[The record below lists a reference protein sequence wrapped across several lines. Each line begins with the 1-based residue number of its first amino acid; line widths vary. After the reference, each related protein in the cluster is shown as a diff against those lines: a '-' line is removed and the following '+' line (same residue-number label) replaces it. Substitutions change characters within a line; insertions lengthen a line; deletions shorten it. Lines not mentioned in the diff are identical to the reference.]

1 MLSRPGHG
9 ECTVWLFFLDEQAAR
24 YTRFQY
30 FLGPEFDLGEGEV
43 TDTFELLDTCE
54 SIAYAMSL

>member
-1 MLSRPGHG
+1 MHCLA
-9 ECTVWLFFLDEQAAR
+9 FFLDEQAAR